1 MKFIQYNLVG
11 KVVKKYST
19 DVSQWETYPL
29 GEKVRITTKLGK
41 EYIGFWNTFI
51 MNNQLPA
58 EIKVVRYDFDEET
71 GKLRSDKEFVDYVPI
86 KEITKLEA
94 ILHSSPRWGTRATN
108 KFVFASQQNL
118 ICNQVHLKIGREKIR
133 CNAISSPLGNEIAK
147 SHLPPKNIS
156 DIMLHKI
163 GVFKEMMG
171 MKKIQKLHDDIK
183 DKYEKRDC
191 DQQIEST
198 STYSNPDK
206 LNWCCYKT
214 KRKDQSRRYHRL
226 SQYLS

>member
-108 KFVFASQQNL
+108 KFVFASQ
-118 ICNQVHLKIGREKIR
+118 
-133 CNAISSPLGNEIAK
+133 
-147 SHLPPKNIS
+147 
-156 DIMLHKI
+156 
-163 GVFKEMMG
+163 
-171 MKKIQKLHDDIK
+171 
-183 DKYEKRDC
+183 
-191 DQQIEST
+191 
-198 STYSNPDK
+198 
-206 LNWCCYKT
+206 
-214 KRKDQSRRYHRL
+214 
-226 SQYLS
+226 